1 MHFHSL
7 DQAILHCE
15 AMTDALIS
23 KYGPSQIAYDQMN
36 LDQDASCVFR
46 VERNW
51 LNMRVDL
58 APLLCPISADGL
70 LALDKAPP
78 ERSRPGYIGTHKGKG
93 CVGVSGVERRIGC
106 T

>member
-1 MHFHSL
+1 MPLLGVAVGCWRCTDFHSL

-15 AMTDALIS
+15 AMTDVLIS

-70 LALDKAPP
+70 LALDKAAL
-78 ERSRPGYIGTHKGKG
+78 ERSARLHRN
-93 CVGVSGVERRIGC
+93 S
-106 T
+106 